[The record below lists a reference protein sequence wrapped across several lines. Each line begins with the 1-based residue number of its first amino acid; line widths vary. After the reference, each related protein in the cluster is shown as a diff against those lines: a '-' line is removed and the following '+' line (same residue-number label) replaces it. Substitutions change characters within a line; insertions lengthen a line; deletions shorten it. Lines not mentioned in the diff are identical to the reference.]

1 MKKKWSPRTA
11 AGQIT
16 VQLVRRYYL
25 HDVGRDSAA
34 LTYYLLFALFPL
46 LVFISTLLGIL
57 KLDVDSVTQVLSQI
71 VPADVMSV
79 LESYLEYVSA
89 NASRQL
95 LWFSLIF
102 SVWFPMRATS
112 CLLHSL
118 RKAFG
123 LGPPRKMLVNQL
135 GILLFTVWLILTIG
149 LTLLLVTVGRRALE
163 FLSGL
168 IELPAGFIDLWS
180 YLRFIVLGV
189 VMFLMLTVLYMLA
202 RGQRRPLKEVAP
214 GVGISLAAWM
224 VLSLAFSYYVEN
236 FGASM
241 KIIIVGNGKVG
252 YAIARQLAVEDHD
265 ITIVDD
271 DAAALHRAD
280 STLDVMCVE
289 GNGASISVLDAAG
302 VRSADLVIA
311 VTSLDET
318 NLVCCLIAK
327 KLGAQHTIARVRNPE
342 YRRDAGMLK
351 REIGLD
357 MLINPD
363 LGAAQEIARILSFPA
378 AFSVEPF
385 AGGRI
390 DMIGFRV
397 TEEDSL
403 AGVSLN
409 DFHRNRLAEVLICA
423 AHRGDDIIIPDGSFV
438 PRSGDKLYM
447 VGTKAELQ
455 KMLRGIGR
463 TLQKVKNVSILG
475 GSRITMYLTWEL
487 ARSNTKVR
495 IVEMKHDKCLR
506 LSAELPG
513 AMIIEGDG
521 TDADLIES
529 ENIFE
534 TDAFVALTDRDEEN
548 LLMALTAQRAGVP
561 KVLTKM
567 TRPNY
572 MDLVQETK
580 LGSIISPKDL
590 TSNQIT
596 RYVRAL
602 ANSQG
607 STVESLYKMLD
618 GSVEALEFTA
628 TASSRSVLDKPL
640 KDLTLKKGVLLAAIA
655 RENKIIIPGGLTTI
669 QEGDHVV
676 VVTKSQVFDDLT
688 DILL

>member
-1 MKKKWSPRTA
+1 
-11 AGQIT
+11 
-16 VQLVRRYYL
+16 
-25 HDVGRDSAA
+25 
-34 LTYYLLFALFPL
+34 
-46 LVFISTLLGIL
+46 
-57 KLDVDSVTQVLSQI
+57 
-71 VPADVMSV
+71 
-79 LESYLEYVSA
+79 
-89 NASRQL
+89 
-95 LWFSLIF
+95 
-102 SVWFPMRATS
+102 
-112 CLLHSL
+112 
-118 RKAFG
+118 
-123 LGPPRKMLVNQL
+123 
-135 GILLFTVWLILTIG
+135 
-149 LTLLLVTVGRRALE
+149 
-163 FLSGL
+163 
-168 IELPAGFIDLWS
+168 
-180 YLRFIVLGV
+180 
-189 VMFLMLTVLYMLA
+189 
-202 RGQRRPLKEVAP
+202 
-214 GVGISLAAWM
+214 
-224 VLSLAFSYYVEN
+224 
-236 FGASM
+236 M

-252 YAIARQLAVEDHD
+252 YAIARQLAVEYHD

-302 VRSADLVIA
+302 VRGADLVIA
-311 VTSLDET
+311 VTNLDET

-327 KLGAQHTIARVRNPE
+327 KLGAARTRSLRVRNPE

-607 STVESLYKMLD
+607 STVESLTKCW
-618 GSVEALEFTA
+618 TA
-628 TASSRSVLDKPL
+628 PWR
-640 KDLTLKKGVLLAAIA
+640 
-655 RENKIIIPGGLTTI
+655 R
-669 QEGDHVV
+669 
-676 VVTKSQVFDDLT
+676 
-688 DILL
+688 

>member
-1 MKKKWSPRTA
+1 
-11 AGQIT
+11 
-16 VQLVRRYYL
+16 
-25 HDVGRDSAA
+25 
-34 LTYYLLFALFPL
+34 
-46 LVFISTLLGIL
+46 
-57 KLDVDSVTQVLSQI
+57 
-71 VPADVMSV
+71 
-79 LESYLEYVSA
+79 
-89 NASRQL
+89 
-95 LWFSLIF
+95 
-102 SVWFPMRATS
+102 
-112 CLLHSL
+112 
-118 RKAFG
+118 
-123 LGPPRKMLVNQL
+123 
-135 GILLFTVWLILTIG
+135 
-149 LTLLLVTVGRRALE
+149 
-163 FLSGL
+163 
-168 IELPAGFIDLWS
+168 
-180 YLRFIVLGV
+180 
-189 VMFLMLTVLYMLA
+189 
-202 RGQRRPLKEVAP
+202 
-214 GVGISLAAWM
+214 
-224 VLSLAFSYYVEN
+224 
-236 FGASM
+236 M

-252 YAIARQLAVEDHD
+252 YAIARQLAVEYHD

-302 VRSADLVIA
+302 VRGADLVIA
-311 VTSLDET
+311 VTNLDET

-397 TEEDSL
+397 TEEDAL

>member
-1 MKKKWSPRTA
+1 
-11 AGQIT
+11 
-16 VQLVRRYYL
+16 
-25 HDVGRDSAA
+25 
-34 LTYYLLFALFPL
+34 
-46 LVFISTLLGIL
+46 
-57 KLDVDSVTQVLSQI
+57 
-71 VPADVMSV
+71 
-79 LESYLEYVSA
+79 
-89 NASRQL
+89 
-95 LWFSLIF
+95 
-102 SVWFPMRATS
+102 
-112 CLLHSL
+112 
-118 RKAFG
+118 
-123 LGPPRKMLVNQL
+123 
-135 GILLFTVWLILTIG
+135 
-149 LTLLLVTVGRRALE
+149 
-163 FLSGL
+163 
-168 IELPAGFIDLWS
+168 
-180 YLRFIVLGV
+180 
-189 VMFLMLTVLYMLA
+189 
-202 RGQRRPLKEVAP
+202 
-214 GVGISLAAWM
+214 
-224 VLSLAFSYYVEN
+224 
-236 FGASM
+236 M

-289 GNGASISVLDAAG
+289 GNGRQHQRAGRGGGPRRGPGHRRHQSGRDEPGVLPDRQEAGGAAHHRPGPEPG
-302 VRSADLVIA
+302 VS
-311 VTSLDET
+311 
-318 NLVCCLIAK
+318 
-327 KLGAQHTIARVRNPE
+327 P
-342 YRRDAGMLK
+342 DAGMLK

-363 LGAAQEIARILSFPA
+363 LGAAREIARILSFPA

>member
-1 MKKKWSPRTA
+1 
-11 AGQIT
+11 
-16 VQLVRRYYL
+16 
-25 HDVGRDSAA
+25 
-34 LTYYLLFALFPL
+34 
-46 LVFISTLLGIL
+46 
-57 KLDVDSVTQVLSQI
+57 
-71 VPADVMSV
+71 
-79 LESYLEYVSA
+79 
-89 NASRQL
+89 
-95 LWFSLIF
+95 
-102 SVWFPMRATS
+102 
-112 CLLHSL
+112 
-118 RKAFG
+118 
-123 LGPPRKMLVNQL
+123 
-135 GILLFTVWLILTIG
+135 
-149 LTLLLVTVGRRALE
+149 
-163 FLSGL
+163 
-168 IELPAGFIDLWS
+168 
-180 YLRFIVLGV
+180 
-189 VMFLMLTVLYMLA
+189 
-202 RGQRRPLKEVAP
+202 
-214 GVGISLAAWM
+214 
-224 VLSLAFSYYVEN
+224 
-236 FGASM
+236 M

-252 YAIARQLAVEDHD
+252 YAIARQLAVEYHD

-302 VRSADLVIA
+302 VRGADLVIA
-311 VTSLDET
+311 VTNLDET

-534 TDAFVALTDRDEEN
+534 TDAFVALT
-548 LLMALTAQRAGVP
+548 AQRAGVP

>member
-1 MKKKWSPRTA
+1 
-11 AGQIT
+11 
-16 VQLVRRYYL
+16 
-25 HDVGRDSAA
+25 
-34 LTYYLLFALFPL
+34 
-46 LVFISTLLGIL
+46 
-57 KLDVDSVTQVLSQI
+57 
-71 VPADVMSV
+71 
-79 LESYLEYVSA
+79 
-89 NASRQL
+89 
-95 LWFSLIF
+95 
-102 SVWFPMRATS
+102 
-112 CLLHSL
+112 
-118 RKAFG
+118 
-123 LGPPRKMLVNQL
+123 
-135 GILLFTVWLILTIG
+135 
-149 LTLLLVTVGRRALE
+149 
-163 FLSGL
+163 
-168 IELPAGFIDLWS
+168 
-180 YLRFIVLGV
+180 
-189 VMFLMLTVLYMLA
+189 
-202 RGQRRPLKEVAP
+202 
-214 GVGISLAAWM
+214 
-224 VLSLAFSYYVEN
+224 
-236 FGASM
+236 
-241 KIIIVGNGKVG
+241 
-252 YAIARQLAVEDHD
+252 
-265 ITIVDD
+265 
-271 DAAALHRAD
+271 
-280 STLDVMCVE
+280 
-289 GNGASISVLDAAG
+289 
-302 VRSADLVIA
+302 
-311 VTSLDET
+311 
-318 NLVCCLIAK
+318 
-327 KLGAQHTIARVRNPE
+327 
-342 YRRDAGMLK
+342 
-351 REIGLD
+351 
-357 MLINPD
+357 
-363 LGAAQEIARILSFPA
+363 
-378 AFSVEPF
+378 
-385 AGGRI
+385 
-390 DMIGFRV
+390 
-397 TEEDSL
+397 
-403 AGVSLN
+403 
-409 DFHRNRLAEVLICA
+409 
-423 AHRGDDIIIPDGSFV
+423 
-438 PRSGDKLYM
+438 M

-628 TASSRSVLDKPL
+628 TASSRSVLDRPL

>member
-1 MKKKWSPRTA
+1 
-11 AGQIT
+11 
-16 VQLVRRYYL
+16 
-25 HDVGRDSAA
+25 
-34 LTYYLLFALFPL
+34 
-46 LVFISTLLGIL
+46 
-57 KLDVDSVTQVLSQI
+57 
-71 VPADVMSV
+71 
-79 LESYLEYVSA
+79 
-89 NASRQL
+89 
-95 LWFSLIF
+95 
-102 SVWFPMRATS
+102 
-112 CLLHSL
+112 
-118 RKAFG
+118 
-123 LGPPRKMLVNQL
+123 
-135 GILLFTVWLILTIG
+135 
-149 LTLLLVTVGRRALE
+149 
-163 FLSGL
+163 
-168 IELPAGFIDLWS
+168 
-180 YLRFIVLGV
+180 
-189 VMFLMLTVLYMLA
+189 
-202 RGQRRPLKEVAP
+202 
-214 GVGISLAAWM
+214 
-224 VLSLAFSYYVEN
+224 
-236 FGASM
+236 M

-289 GNGASISVLDAAG
+289 GNGASISVLDTAG
-302 VRSADLVIA
+302 VRGADLVIA
-311 VTSLDET
+311 VTNLDET

-327 KLGAQHTIARVRNPE
+327 KLGAKHTIARVRNPE
-342 YRRDAGMLK
+342 YRRDDTMLK

-363 LGAAQEIARILSFPA
+363 LGAAQEIARILIFPA

-390 DMIGFRV
+390 DMIGFQV
-397 TEEDSL
+397 TEQDTL

-423 AHRGDDIIIPDGSFV
+423 AHRGDNFIIPDGSFV

-463 TLQKVKNVSILG
+463 TLQRVKNVSILG

-506 LSAELPG
+506 LSASLPG

-521 TDADLIES
+521 TDADLIDS

-561 KVLTKM
+561 KVLAKM

-640 KDLTLKKGVLLAAIA
+640 KDLALKKGVLLAAIA

-688 DILL
+688 DILA

>member
-1 MKKKWSPRTA
+1 
-11 AGQIT
+11 
-16 VQLVRRYYL
+16 
-25 HDVGRDSAA
+25 
-34 LTYYLLFALFPL
+34 
-46 LVFISTLLGIL
+46 
-57 KLDVDSVTQVLSQI
+57 
-71 VPADVMSV
+71 
-79 LESYLEYVSA
+79 
-89 NASRQL
+89 
-95 LWFSLIF
+95 
-102 SVWFPMRATS
+102 
-112 CLLHSL
+112 
-118 RKAFG
+118 
-123 LGPPRKMLVNQL
+123 
-135 GILLFTVWLILTIG
+135 
-149 LTLLLVTVGRRALE
+149 
-163 FLSGL
+163 
-168 IELPAGFIDLWS
+168 
-180 YLRFIVLGV
+180 
-189 VMFLMLTVLYMLA
+189 
-202 RGQRRPLKEVAP
+202 
-214 GVGISLAAWM
+214 
-224 VLSLAFSYYVEN
+224 
-236 FGASM
+236 M

-302 VRSADLVIA
+302 VRGADLVIA
-311 VTSLDET
+311 VTNLDET

-390 DMIGFRV
+390 DMIDVVG
-397 TEEDSL
+397 TGHL
-403 AGVSLN
+403 GQHLGPLN

-438 PRSGDKLYM
+438 PRSGDKLDM

>member
-1 MKKKWSPRTA
+1 
-11 AGQIT
+11 
-16 VQLVRRYYL
+16 
-25 HDVGRDSAA
+25 
-34 LTYYLLFALFPL
+34 
-46 LVFISTLLGIL
+46 
-57 KLDVDSVTQVLSQI
+57 
-71 VPADVMSV
+71 
-79 LESYLEYVSA
+79 
-89 NASRQL
+89 
-95 LWFSLIF
+95 
-102 SVWFPMRATS
+102 
-112 CLLHSL
+112 
-118 RKAFG
+118 
-123 LGPPRKMLVNQL
+123 
-135 GILLFTVWLILTIG
+135 
-149 LTLLLVTVGRRALE
+149 
-163 FLSGL
+163 
-168 IELPAGFIDLWS
+168 
-180 YLRFIVLGV
+180 
-189 VMFLMLTVLYMLA
+189 
-202 RGQRRPLKEVAP
+202 
-214 GVGISLAAWM
+214 
-224 VLSLAFSYYVEN
+224 
-236 FGASM
+236 M

-302 VRSADLVIA
+302 VRGADLVIA
-311 VTSLDET
+311 VTNLDET

-363 LGAAQEIARILSFPA
+363 LGAAREIARILSFPA

-390 DMIGFRV
+390 DMIGFKMQESDTILGHSLSDFHRERAAEV
-397 TEEDSL
+397 LTEEDSL

>member
-1 MKKKWSPRTA
+1 
-11 AGQIT
+11 
-16 VQLVRRYYL
+16 
-25 HDVGRDSAA
+25 
-34 LTYYLLFALFPL
+34 
-46 LVFISTLLGIL
+46 
-57 KLDVDSVTQVLSQI
+57 
-71 VPADVMSV
+71 
-79 LESYLEYVSA
+79 
-89 NASRQL
+89 
-95 LWFSLIF
+95 
-102 SVWFPMRATS
+102 
-112 CLLHSL
+112 
-118 RKAFG
+118 
-123 LGPPRKMLVNQL
+123 
-135 GILLFTVWLILTIG
+135 
-149 LTLLLVTVGRRALE
+149 
-163 FLSGL
+163 
-168 IELPAGFIDLWS
+168 
-180 YLRFIVLGV
+180 
-189 VMFLMLTVLYMLA
+189 
-202 RGQRRPLKEVAP
+202 
-214 GVGISLAAWM
+214 
-224 VLSLAFSYYVEN
+224 
-236 FGASM
+236 M

-302 VRSADLVIA
+302 VRGADLVIA
-311 VTSLDET
+311 VTNLDET

-438 PRSGDKLYM
+438 P
-447 VGTKAELQ
+447 
-455 KMLRGIGR
+455 
-463 TLQKVKNVSILG
+463 
-475 GSRITMYLTWEL
+475 
-487 ARSNTKVR
+487 RSNTKVR

>member
-1 MKKKWSPRTA
+1 M
-11 AGQIT
+11 
-16 VQLVRRYYL
+16 
-25 HDVGRDSAA
+25 
-34 LTYYLLFALFPL
+34 
-46 LVFISTLLGIL
+46 
-57 KLDVDSVTQVLSQI
+57 
-71 VPADVMSV
+71 
-79 LESYLEYVSA
+79 
-89 NASRQL
+89 N
-95 LWFSLIF
+95 
-102 SVWFPMRATS
+102 
-112 CLLHSL
+112 
-118 RKAFG
+118 
-123 LGPPRKMLVNQL
+123 
-135 GILLFTVWLILTIG
+135 
-149 LTLLLVTVGRRALE
+149 
-163 FLSGL
+163 
-168 IELPAGFIDLWS
+168 
-180 YLRFIVLGV
+180 
-189 VMFLMLTVLYMLA
+189 
-202 RGQRRPLKEVAP
+202 
-214 GVGISLAAWM
+214 
-224 VLSLAFSYYVEN
+224 
-236 FGASM
+236 
-241 KIIIVGNGKVG
+241 IIIAGDGKVG
-252 YAIARQLAVEDHD
+252 ATLTRQLTGEGYDVTVIDSKLQRLEDSVE
-265 ITIVDD
+265 
-271 DAAALHRAD
+271 RY
-280 STLDVMCVE
+280 DV
-289 GNGASISVLDAAG
+289 ISVQGNCASMEVLRQAG
-302 VRSADLVIA
+302 VESADL
-311 VTSLDET
+311 
-318 NLVCCLIAK
+318 LIAATGADEINLLCCTTAHSMNP
-327 KLGAQHTIARVRNPE
+327 KLHTIARVRNPE

-363 LGAAQEIARILSFPA
+363 LGAAREIARILSFPA

>member
-1 MKKKWSPRTA
+1 
-11 AGQIT
+11 
-16 VQLVRRYYL
+16 
-25 HDVGRDSAA
+25 
-34 LTYYLLFALFPL
+34 
-46 LVFISTLLGIL
+46 
-57 KLDVDSVTQVLSQI
+57 
-71 VPADVMSV
+71 
-79 LESYLEYVSA
+79 
-89 NASRQL
+89 
-95 LWFSLIF
+95 
-102 SVWFPMRATS
+102 
-112 CLLHSL
+112 
-118 RKAFG
+118 
-123 LGPPRKMLVNQL
+123 
-135 GILLFTVWLILTIG
+135 
-149 LTLLLVTVGRRALE
+149 
-163 FLSGL
+163 
-168 IELPAGFIDLWS
+168 
-180 YLRFIVLGV
+180 
-189 VMFLMLTVLYMLA
+189 
-202 RGQRRPLKEVAP
+202 
-214 GVGISLAAWM
+214 
-224 VLSLAFSYYVEN
+224 
-236 FGASM
+236 M

-302 VRSADLVIA
+302 VRGADLVIA
-311 VTSLDET
+311 VTNLDET

-363 LGAAQEIARILSFPA
+363 LGAAREIARILSFPA

-602 ANSQG
+602 ATSQG

>member
-1 MKKKWSPRTA
+1 
-11 AGQIT
+11 
-16 VQLVRRYYL
+16 
-25 HDVGRDSAA
+25 
-34 LTYYLLFALFPL
+34 
-46 LVFISTLLGIL
+46 
-57 KLDVDSVTQVLSQI
+57 
-71 VPADVMSV
+71 
-79 LESYLEYVSA
+79 
-89 NASRQL
+89 
-95 LWFSLIF
+95 
-102 SVWFPMRATS
+102 
-112 CLLHSL
+112 
-118 RKAFG
+118 
-123 LGPPRKMLVNQL
+123 MLVNQL

-202 RGQRRPLKEVAP
+202 RGQRRPFEGSGPRGGHLPGGVDGPVPGLFVLCGEFCQLFRAVRLHCHGCGGAAVALYERHGADYGR
-214 GVGISLAAWM
+214 GVQRRDTAPQAQPAAG
-224 VLSLAFSYYVEN
+224 EQRR
-236 FGASM
+236 GASM

-252 YAIARQLAVEDHD
+252 YAIARQLAVEYHD

-302 VRSADLVIA
+302 VRGADLVIA
-311 VTSLDET
+311 VTNLDET

-423 AHRGDDIIIPDGSFV
+423 AHRGTTSSSPTAPLCPAAGTSCTWWA
-438 PRSGDKLYM
+438 PR
-447 VGTKAELQ
+447 
-455 KMLRGIGR
+455 
-463 TLQKVKNVSILG
+463 
-475 GSRITMYLTWEL
+475 
-487 ARSNTKVR
+487 RSCR
-495 IVEMKHDKCLR
+495 RCC
-506 LSAELPG
+506 G
-513 AMIIEGDG
+513 AS
-521 TDADLIES
+521 DAPC
-529 ENIFE
+529 
-534 TDAFVALTDRDEEN
+534 R
-548 LLMALTAQRAGVP
+548 R
-561 KVLTKM
+561 
-567 TRPNY
+567 
-572 MDLVQETK
+572 
-580 LGSIISPKDL
+580 
-590 TSNQIT
+590 
-596 RYVRAL
+596 
-602 ANSQG
+602 
-607 STVESLYKMLD
+607 
-618 GSVEALEFTA
+618 
-628 TASSRSVLDKPL
+628 
-640 KDLTLKKGVLLAAIA
+640 
-655 RENKIIIPGGLTTI
+655 
-669 QEGDHVV
+669 
-676 VVTKSQVFDDLT
+676 
-688 DILL
+688 

>member
-1 MKKKWSPRTA
+1 
-11 AGQIT
+11 
-16 VQLVRRYYL
+16 
-25 HDVGRDSAA
+25 
-34 LTYYLLFALFPL
+34 
-46 LVFISTLLGIL
+46 
-57 KLDVDSVTQVLSQI
+57 
-71 VPADVMSV
+71 
-79 LESYLEYVSA
+79 
-89 NASRQL
+89 
-95 LWFSLIF
+95 
-102 SVWFPMRATS
+102 
-112 CLLHSL
+112 
-118 RKAFG
+118 
-123 LGPPRKMLVNQL
+123 
-135 GILLFTVWLILTIG
+135 
-149 LTLLLVTVGRRALE
+149 
-163 FLSGL
+163 
-168 IELPAGFIDLWS
+168 
-180 YLRFIVLGV
+180 
-189 VMFLMLTVLYMLA
+189 
-202 RGQRRPLKEVAP
+202 
-214 GVGISLAAWM
+214 
-224 VLSLAFSYYVEN
+224 
-236 FGASM
+236 M

-252 YAIARQLAVEDHD
+252 YAIARQLAVEYHD

-302 VRSADLVIA
+302 VRGADLVIA
-311 VTSLDET
+311 VTNLDET

-378 AFSVEPF
+378 AFS
-385 AGGRI
+385 
-390 DMIGFRV
+390 
-397 TEEDSL
+397 EEDSL